1 MHVHVAYEDLK
12 HDKELT
18 DDRQRCAH
26 FMSDH
31 LHDSLLL
38 LKFLLQQSNLFL
50 NEALF
55 QLHKMTFEAFEVDV
69 VSLHLVKDGQVV
81 KVAVKLLR
89 EVRLRC
95 LQLVAIGRLTHSLG
109 LLILLQS
116 LLQVL
121 DV

>member
-1 MHVHVAYEDLK
+1 
-12 HDKELT
+12 
-18 DDRQRCAH
+18 
-26 FMSDH
+26 MSDH

-55 QLHKMTFEAFEVDV
+55 QLHKMTFEAFEIDV